1 MSSGS
6 RTIGS
11 LETYEPEDKSF
22 SKHTLKEGTGDCLPN
37 EGSVCI
43 VTINLVGKYFVAL
56 LGMHII
62 QKYMIWYIS
71 WYSLTILILYQYYRA
86 QTDSASFTVYKNYF
100 IFRNKMRPNC

>member
-43 VTINLVGKYFVAL
+43 VTINLVGKYFVAFARDAHHSKVYD
-56 LGMHII
+56 MIHI
-62 QKYMIWYIS
+62 M
-71 WYSLTILILYQYYRA
+71 ILINN
-86 QTDSASFTVYKNYF
+86 TDTLP
-100 IFRNKMRPNC
+100 IL